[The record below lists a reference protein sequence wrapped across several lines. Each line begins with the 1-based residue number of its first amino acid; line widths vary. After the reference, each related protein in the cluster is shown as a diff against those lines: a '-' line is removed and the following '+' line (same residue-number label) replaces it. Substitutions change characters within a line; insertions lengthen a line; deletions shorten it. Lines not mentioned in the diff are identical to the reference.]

1 MLSLRRL
8 TGYDDILLTMKLHM
22 KKNLIK
28 YLLVALVGLVTL
40 DGVLTEFLVG
50 KGAAREANPLL
61 QPLVGD
67 IGFMILKVVGAL
79 LCAFILWDVHRRF
92 PRVGIIATWIAVAG
106 YAVIVRWNTSL
117 ILLV

>member
-1 MLSLRRL
+1 M
-8 TGYDDILLTMKLHM
+8 
-22 KKNLIK
+22 K
-28 YLLVALVGLVTL
+28 YLLGVLVGLVTL

-50 KGAAREANPLL
+50 KGTAREANPLL

-67 IGFMILKVVGAL
+67 IGFMILKVAGAL

-92 PRVGIIATWIAVAG
+92 PRVGRIATWIAVAG
-106 YAVIVRWNTSL
+106 YAVIVLWNTTL